1 MLVCCDRCPACSVDA
16 RGRLAGRSTG
26 RWLPRSLTGAC
37 WQPRSPFVSPWRS
50 LVVQRDLR
58 RERSAFKSR
67 RKGALVGGGCRGDD
81 ITARRAHTGPSS
93 SLSPPSFSF
102 FSFLFFFPS
111 RGYCG
116 GGLPCVLLL
125 ISGAIIVVVCCPAS
139 SAGARNPV
147 APHSQGGL
155 MPVADHTQGVQ
166 PSYSSAKFSRRV
178 ASLMM

>member
-1 MLVCCDRCPACSVDA
+1 MSVATDVRRA
-16 RGRLAGRSTG
+16 PWMREGGWRGGVQEDGYRGHWPGRAGSPG
-26 RWLPRSLTGAC
+26 V
-37 WQPRSPFVSPWRS
+37 PFVSPWRS

-81 ITARRAHTGPSS
+81 ITARRAYRALLL
-93 SLSPPSFSF
+93 SLTPVIFFFFSF
-102 FSFLFFFPS
+102 FFSPS